1 MPPLNRKLLGACAS
15 ALALA
20 ACTTVGPNFKTPE
33 APKGAAA
40 AGYAMAGDPIAEAVR
55 IAPDARIAGPWW
67 KSFGS
72 PELDRVMDEA
82 FAGSPTLAEAN
93 ATLERARQQAAAAR
107 GAELP
112 QVDLNALAQRER
124 INLQAFGFKGF
135 PGLSLSNPTINL
147 YSVGG
152 TVGYDLDLFGGKR
165 RASEAAGARAE
176 QAARQADA
184 AYLTLSGNVA
194 LQAMRVA
201 SLRSQI
207 AAVQQVVADDRKL
220 LDMIHAAQRAG
231 SEAPSATSGGETQ
244 LGEDEALLPPLERD
258 LAAARHQLALLV
270 GKSPAEWAAPDFD
283 MARFAQPGVMP
294 VSLPSELI
302 RRRPD
307 ITAAEAELHAATAD
321 VGVAVA
327 AQYPDIRLSAN
338 ITQSALTPEKLF
350 NYSATGW
357 QLLAGVAAPVFHGGT
372 LKANRKEAEAEARAA
387 LARYQA
393 TVIRAFVQVSD
404 VLAALATDQEEMAS
418 LMRAQTAAEAN
429 ARDSQTAYRLG
440 GGTLLQVLDAQRQ
453 LSRARRATVQAQ
465 GQQLSDLVQLYTVTA
480 ADWRTAQTAAR

>member
-55 IAPDARIAGPWW
+55 IAPDARIAGPGW

-440 GGTLLQVLDAQRQ
+440 GGTLLQVIDAQRQ
-453 LSRARRATVQAQ
+453 LTRARQATVQAQ
-465 GQQLSDLVQLYTVTA
+465 GQQLSDVVQLYTVTA